1 MPAKTLLPK
10 NKNNPLVSDSYRIL
24 DVNINRG
31 KEGLRVCEEI
41 LRFHLKNK
49 LLTKKFRGLRHE
61 LTHIITTSNL
71 DQHLLFQERNAVL
84 DIGKTFKA
92 LENQKKSFK
101 EIFMRNAQR
110 TKEALRV
117 LEEFLKLFDLS
128 ASKNIQSLRFN
139 FYALEKKCVKKFPAL
154 LDPR

>member
-1 MPAKTLLPK
+1 MSAKAYFPK
-10 NKNNPLVSDSYRIL
+10 NKNNSFISDSYRIL
-24 DVNINRG
+24 DVNTNRG

-41 LRFHLKNK
+41 LRFHLKDK
-49 LLTKKFRGLRHE
+49 LLTKKFRAIRHQ
-61 LTHIITTSNL
+61 LTRLIKTSAL
-71 DQHLLFQERNAVL
+71 DKHLLFQERNTVL
-84 DIGKTFKA
+84 DLGKTFKA
-92 LENQKKSFK
+92 LEDQKSFK

-117 LEEFLKLFDLS
+117 LEEFLKLFDS
-128 ASKNIQSLRFN
+128 NASKNIQSLRFN

>member
-1 MPAKTLLPK
+1 MSAKAHLPK
-10 NKNNPLVSDSYRIL
+10 KKNNSFISDSYRIL
-24 DVNINRG
+24 DVNTNRG

-41 LRFHLKNK
+41 LRFHLKDK
-49 LLTKKFRGLRHE
+49 LLTKKFRDLRHE
-61 LTHIITTSNL
+61 LTHIIKTSNL
-71 DQHLLFQERNAVL
+71 DQHLLFQKRNAVL
-84 DIGKTFKA
+84 DLGKTFRT
-92 LENQKKSFK
+92 LEDQKSFK